1 MYLQSRRVRKWWRI
15 RREYKY
21 DPRFRAVID
30 AMANEFESILSP
42 KHRKTR
48 VLPER

>member
-21 DPRFRAVID
+21 DPRFRALID
-30 AMANEFESILSP
+30 AMADEFETAEHP
-42 KHRKTR
+42 Q
-48 VLPER
+48 PEPRS